1 MGRPQAG
8 WLLPAPPRPASPK
21 ASPPQA
27 PSVTMPL
34 GSGMAGVGARR
45 RAADVGG
52 APRLARRCPEGAT
65 GRKDVVGP
73 PGLRVPAV
81 GPTVAG
87 RWERDRAWAWVRAT
101 KRVLGAWCG
110 CPRGCGVVQ
119 GAGSWGVGRM
129 CKGECVTLPDPT
141 GSHTG
146 APDLLRCGES
156 VLLGSVMKGV
166 AASRLRRAG
175 RHTPSGRALSMTTG
189 GAVGGLA
196 GDLLGSL
203 DLARVVEGRLSL
215 PRSVPCAPVCRPGV
229 APPPPD
235 HHRGLVS
242 TYVSG
247 SFRVPR

>member
-1 MGRPQAG
+1 MRLLHVPHTDCAGGPTTGRPQAG

-21 ASPPQA
+21 ASPPHA

-45 RAADVGG
+45 RAAAVGG

-119 GAGSWGVGRM
+119 GAGSWSMGRM

-141 GSHTG
+141 GSLREG
-146 APDLLRCGES
+146 AGTQGGGDGWMVGWERGKR
-156 VLLGSVMKGV
+156 V
-166 AASRLRRAG
+166 RRKSIAQCCTREAVRDTAG
-175 RHTPSGRALSMTTG
+175 
-189 GAVGGLA
+189 
-196 GDLLGSL
+196 
-203 DLARVVEGRLSL
+203 
-215 PRSVPCAPVCRPGV
+215 
-229 APPPPD
+229 
-235 HHRGLVS
+235 
-242 TYVSG
+242 
-247 SFRVPR
+247 